1 MSYIGI
7 ISEYNPFHNGHK
19 YQLSES
25 LEQSGADGAIALMSG
40 DFTQRGTP
48 AMADKYTR
56 AHAAVLGGLD
66 VVFELPVIYATGS
79 SRDFGDGAVG
89 LMSKMNNVD
98 YLAFG
103 VEDDELGLFYEVSEI
118 LATEPDDYK
127 DILNHYLSKGF
138 TFPNA
143 SEKAIKKILGNSIGD
158 KLSKPNNILAISY
171 LVAMRKQKSK
181 LRPIIIKRNDGGYSN
196 NKLTGKYSSATAI
209 RHALRNNESIKP
221 YLPKVCVDPY
231 EGFLRKD
238 LPDPEWLSP
247 FIVSRLIYDRNLPP
261 EISNLENIMDMTEE
275 LLNRIRKIPLPVRY
289 IELQDYLKTKNMTM
303 SRITRVLLHIV
314 LGILSSDRE
323 KAFENG
329 YGEYLNLLALSDNG
343 SKIVKKIS
351 DSPSLK
357 VINKKSLYK
366 PSNDFNERLWE
377 IDKLATDLY
386 NQLIYDHL
394 NIRLH
399 SELTSSVRGL
409 KTDKGSK

>member
-1 MSYIGI
+1 
-7 ISEYNPFHNGHK
+7 
-19 YQLSES
+19 
-25 LEQSGADGAIALMSG
+25 
-40 DFTQRGTP
+40 
-48 AMADKYTR
+48 
-56 AHAAVLGGLD
+56 
-66 VVFELPVIYATGS
+66 
-79 SRDFGDGAVG
+79 
-89 LMSKMNNVD
+89 
-98 YLAFG
+98 
-103 VEDDELGLFYEVSEI
+103 
-118 LATEPDDYK
+118 
-127 DILNHYLSKGF
+127 
-138 TFPNA
+138 
-143 SEKAIKKILGNSIGD
+143 
-158 KLSKPNNILAISY
+158 
-171 LVAMRKQKSK
+171 
-181 LRPIIIKRNDGGYSN
+181 
-196 NKLTGKYSSATAI
+196 
-209 RHALRNNESIKP
+209 
-221 YLPKVCVDPY
+221 
-231 EGFLRKD
+231 
-238 LPDPEWLSP
+238 
-247 FIVSRLIYDRNLPP
+247 
-261 EISNLENIMDMTEE
+261 MDMTEE